1 MPPRPAVSHIF
12 KFLLRKSFGLTPC
25 PPNSSSGERVYF
37 PVISADNAVSWA
49 PPPTPPAPPT
59 HTVFLV
65 WGVVAAVGQG
75 EGAPRETGVRAFV
88 PAFGSGEA
96 EPLDRGVEW
105 SVQSKSVVIADDG
118 KGMCRKPGS
127 VCSEPQWWALVQST
141 RQKGRAN
148 CKGRLG
154 VVEPISDAS
163 CGMD

>member
-1 MPPRPAVSHIF
+1 VPPRPAVSHIF

-37 PVISADNAVSWA
+37 PVISADNAVSWPR
-49 PPPTPPAPPT
+49 PPSPPSPVSK
-59 HTVFLV
+59 TVFL
-65 WGVVAAVGQG
+65 
-75 EGAPRETGVRAFV
+75 VRAFV